1 MLQDVRVSENILRGT
16 SLVVQWL
23 RIHLP
28 MQGTRVPSL
37 VGELRSHVLQASR
50 ALVLQLEKPAC
61 PNKDPVQPKKKI
73 FFLKQCGK
81 IWGSASS
88 GLQSMGTI
96 GERMNWEEGKV
107 PLNHWI
113 EDQWYHSHPGR
124 NSVREVEKR
133 NKRSH
138 TVSLIYDP
146 VENDGKG
153 SERSLA
159 HHPQTAKGKDA
170 N

>member
-81 IWGSASS
+81 I
-88 GLQSMGTI
+88 
-96 GERMNWEEGKV
+96 
-107 PLNHWI
+107 
-113 EDQWYHSHPGR
+113 
-124 NSVREVEKR
+124 
-133 NKRSH
+133 
-138 TVSLIYDP
+138 
-146 VENDGKG
+146 
-153 SERSLA
+153 
-159 HHPQTAKGKDA
+159 
-170 N
+170 